1 MLGFGRP
8 RFHRNKSIVEFISK
22 TIQEISDPKYV
33 ELQLALPDLLEDELD
48 GDIPGPSN
56 FNQASVFAFPQP
68 LHHRN
73 LHTTTRT
80 YRKMPAAKA
89 SNNVGDDEKQTGS
102 IFSVSGP
109 VIIAEHMI
117 GVSMYELCKVGYDEL
132 AGEVIRIEGD
142 KATIQVYEET
152 GQSRCDPKLPLEL
165 QLTPSS
171 WRHCR

>member
-1 MLGFGRP
+1 MLGIGRP
-8 RFHRNKSIVEFISK
+8 RFHRNKSIVEFIFGK
-22 TIQEISDPKYV
+22 TIEEISDPKYV
-33 ELQLALPDLLEDELD
+33 ELQLALPGLLENELD
-48 GDIPGPSN
+48 GDTPGPSN

-68 LHHRN
+68 LHHRD
-73 LHTTTRT
+73 LQSTTRT

-89 SNNVGDDEKQTGS
+89 SNNAGDDEQTGS

-109 VIIAEHMI
+109 VIVAEHMI

-152 GQSRCDPKLPLEL
+152 GKSRCNPKLPLEL

-171 WRHCR
+171 WRHRR

>member
-8 RFHRNKSIVEFISK
+8 RLKHNKSIVEFITGK
-22 TIQEISDPKYV
+22 TIEEISDLKYV
-33 ELQLALPDLLEDELD
+33 QLQLALPDLLEDELD
-48 GDIPGPSN
+48 GDNPGPST
-56 FNQASVFAFPQP
+56 FNESSVFAFPQP
-68 LHHRN
+68 LHR
-73 LHTTTRT
+73 LHSTTRT
-80 YRKMPAAKA
+80 YRKMPAAKDSKKVA
-89 SNNVGDDEKQTGS
+89 DEDKQTGS

-152 GQSRCDPKLPLEL
+152 GKFPSPSLLPEL

-171 WRHCR
+171 RCHRR